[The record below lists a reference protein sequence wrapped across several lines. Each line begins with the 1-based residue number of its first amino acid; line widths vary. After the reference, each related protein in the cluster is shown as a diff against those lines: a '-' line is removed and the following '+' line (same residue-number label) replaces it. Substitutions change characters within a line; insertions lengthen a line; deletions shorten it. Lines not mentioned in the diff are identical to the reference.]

1 MYCEVVSGTVLPSAS
16 NVKFRRRGRT
26 AFKHWGT
33 PVTKRAIPPSP
44 AANCWAAERQETERA
59 QRQTKKQE
67 PEEDMELRGDKNP
80 DVVEE
85 GAGSKKRNL
94 ERSSDRRRM
103 IEDFHLP

>member
-1 MYCEVVSGTVLPSAS
+1 MSA
-16 NVKFRRRGRT
+16 
-26 AFKHWGT
+26 
-33 PVTKRAIPPSP
+33 
-44 AANCWAAERQETERA
+44 AAHCWAAERQETERA

-94 ERSSDRRRM
+94 EWSSGSRRI
-103 IEDFHLP
+103 IEDCLLLRRSKVESMSPGKLVVKAIAG